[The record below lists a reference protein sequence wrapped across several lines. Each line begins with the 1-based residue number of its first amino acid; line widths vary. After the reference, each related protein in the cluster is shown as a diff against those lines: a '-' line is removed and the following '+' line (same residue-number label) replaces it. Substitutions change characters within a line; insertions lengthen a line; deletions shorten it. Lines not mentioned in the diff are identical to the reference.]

1 MLHECNLTIKK
12 AAWSQTY
19 VDIFPLSEAVRLMAH
34 LEPVIMFLQVQG
46 ESKPLLKGQR
56 AEYRGV
62 FGTIF
67 TMVKTEGPRSL
78 YSGLVAG
85 LHRQMSF
92 ASIRIGMY
100 DTMKQLYTRGSE
112 STSASKPH
120 PTTQYTAVYSQC
132 TQPQEF
138 HNYQTNL
145 TC

>member
-1 MLHECNLTIKK
+1 MDLF
-12 AAWSQTY
+12 S
-19 VDIFPLSEAVRLMAH
+19 LSEAVRLIAH

-46 ESKPLLKGQR
+46 ESKPLVKGQR

-120 PTTQYTAVYSQC
+120 PTTQYTADYSQC
-132 TQPQEF
+132 TPPQEF
-138 HNYQTNL
+138 HNHQTNL
-145 TC
+145 AC